1 MSNRYVIGIGPDALR
16 AAAVL
21 ATGEQRVSL
30 LTESASPSGRG
41 LPALPVGTGRI
52 RCGAEGRALVEQV
65 LGPLT
70 EYPVGGR
77 GVAFGGKVHR
87 LPLAQATVPTL
98 FPAAEL
104 PGAAR
109 TWAAAR
115 LRNATRQLMG
125 SGTEERSYRDWV
137 VRRMGASAYA
147 NLYRSYAER
156 RWGLPAEELSV
167 AVARLFH
174 GKPEEPG
181 TLTVAAG
188 EAAALQHAEGLLRG
202 AAGEVRTGVTVEGL
216 VVRGGRVAAVRTA
229 EGEIP
234 VEGPLWVA
242 RAPSVVV
249 GWLGEALDSGPRVDG
264 AALTSRQLVQVS
276 FQGDVSGLPAEI
288 HVLDEGAPFYRAV
301 RPVGTQDLLVL
312 HATLDAGAEA
322 PPPRL
327 VADRFVP
334 SARQLGLGTL
344 DPDTVQVEVLP
355 EQQPVWGRVC
365 HARLRRLLLRFRELG
380 VVLVGRTGAFGYLDP
395 GAEIGLAASYRDE
408 QNPDQREAQ
417 RVLTDPP
424 ILLDDLEARITRFIE
439 R

>member
-21 ATGEQRVSL
+21 ATGEHRVSL
-30 LTESASPSGRG
+30 LTAGSSPSGRG
-41 LPALPVGTGRI
+41 LSSLPVGTGRI
-52 RCGAEGRALVEQV
+52 RCRPEARATVERV
-65 LGPLT
+65 LGPLA
-70 EYPVGGR
+70 PFPDGGR
-77 GVAFGGKVHR
+77 GVALGGSVHR
-87 LPLAQATVPTL
+87 LPLSQATVPTL
-98 FPAAEL
+98 FPAAAL

-115 LRNATRQLMG
+115 MRNATRQLMG

-137 VRRMGASAYA
+137 VRRMGVSAYA
-147 NLYRSYAER
+147 ALYRSYAER

-174 GKPEEPG
+174 GLPDEAEPWM
-181 TLTVAAG
+181 VAAG
-188 EAAALQHAEGLLRG
+188 ERG
-202 AAGEVRTGVTVEGL
+202 ATEQAESVIRRAGGEIQTGVAVQGL
-216 VVRGGRVAAVRTA
+216 VVSGGRVAAVRTA

-234 VEGPLWVA
+234 VEGPLWIA

-249 GWLGEALDSGPRVDG
+249 GWLGDALESGPRVDG
-264 AALTSRQLVQVS
+264 AALRSRQLVQVS
-276 FQGDVSGLPAEI
+276 FQGDVSRLPAEI

-301 RPVGTQDLLVL
+301 RPAGTQDLIVL
-312 HATLDAGAEA
+312 HATLDAGVEA

-334 SARQLGLGTL
+334 SARQLGLGSL
-344 DPDTVQVEVLP
+344 DPDSVQVEVLP

-365 HARLRRLLLRFRELG
+365 HAHLRRLLLRFRELG
-380 VVLVGRTGAFGYLDP
+380 VVLVGRSGVFGYLDP
-395 GAEIGLAASYRDE
+395 GAEIELAAQYRDE
-408 QNPDQREAQ
+408 ESPDQREAQ
-417 RVLTDPP
+417 RALTDPP
-424 ILLDDLEARITRFIE
+424 ILLDDLEARITRFVE